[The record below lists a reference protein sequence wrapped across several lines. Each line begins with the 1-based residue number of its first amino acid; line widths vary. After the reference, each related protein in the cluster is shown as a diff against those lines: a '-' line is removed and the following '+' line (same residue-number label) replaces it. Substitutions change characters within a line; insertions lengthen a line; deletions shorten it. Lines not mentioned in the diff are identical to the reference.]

1 MNSAVWVSRPA
12 KRLRFLEYL
21 SGISVTGVLSNIL
34 RHHQK
39 SLLFTIADCLVTTL
53 DGCIL
58 FDPKWGEYDLA
69 IGSAITSVYG
79 GAADKQT
86 FPSYHRP
93 PDVLEIADAPDAAI
107 LKAYALLDQVEATM
121 PKLTSESLPNE
132 VSQALEIYP
141 QEWLLRVELMER
153 GDALIAKEMKQQLRA
168 IQSQDPALNVL
179 IDLALS

>member
-1 MNSAVWVSRPA
+1 MVPTGTATALAIGGLKDMPRCLSECTIDE
-12 KRLRFLEYL
+12 LRGLGIETGKAIKLEYL
-21 SGISVTGVLSNIL
+21 SGISVTGVLTL

-53 DGCIL
+53 DGRIL

-93 PDVLEIADAPDAAI
+93 LVLEIADAPDAAI
-107 LKAYALLDQVEATM
+107 LKAYALLDQVEAPIDIRVTA
-121 PKLTSESLPNE
+121 KRGESG
-132 VSQALEIYP
+132 A
-141 QEWLLRVELMER
+141 
-153 GDALIAKEMKQQLRA
+153 
-168 IQSQDPALNVL
+168 
-179 IDLALS
+179 